1 MLPRTAWIFGGG
13 MLLGSLLSPLWVL
26 AGAAW
31 MQQQQ
36 KLFATDATSSSNA
49 DMVAVTG
56 SYGNGVSVLYAIDT
70 KRMHL
75 CVYEA
80 RNGKEVRLV
89 AARKIEYDFRIPE
102 FNDSS
107 EDKVRVKALEREWR
121 TQPRQDD
128 EKK

>member
-1 MLPRTAWIFGGG
+1 MLR
-13 MLLGSLLSPLWVL
+13 GSLLSPLWVL

>member
-1 MLPRTAWIFGGG
+1 
-13 MLLGSLLSPLWVL
+13 
-26 AGAAW
+26 
-31 MQQQQ
+31 
-36 KLFATDATSSSNA
+36 
-49 DMVAVTG
+49 
-56 SYGNGVSVLYAIDT
+56 
-70 KRMHL
+70 MHL